1 MAPIRHT
8 EGDPAP
14 EYGEI
19 LCPGRSLGLVG
30 VRKVGFRLGLLI
42 PVLISISFVFSFSS
56 CTFDFV
62 VGPKST
68 EFSVEVHHA
77 SFFCGIGVN
86 QTYVDGQVS
95 WFGHCD
101 GKSWSFS

>member
-1 MAPIRHT
+1 M
-8 EGDPAP
+8 
-14 EYGEI
+14 
-19 LCPGRSLGLVG
+19 VG

-77 SFFCGIGVN
+77 SFSVELGLTGRMWMDKFLGLITVM
-86 QTYVDGQVS
+86 
-95 WFGHCD
+95 
-101 GKSWSFS
+101 GKVVPFLD